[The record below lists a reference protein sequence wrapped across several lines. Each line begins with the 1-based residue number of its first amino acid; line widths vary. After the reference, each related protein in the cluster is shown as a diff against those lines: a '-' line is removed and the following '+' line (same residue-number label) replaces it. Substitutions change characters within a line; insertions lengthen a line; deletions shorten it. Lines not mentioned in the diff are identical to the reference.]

1 MKVAELAISKEFKK
15 EGLIHMSIQREL
27 MRLQENAKN
36 DEALKAE
43 LFATRETNDY
53 YKNFCDVAKKY
64 GYDIPLG
71 ELADLGDEFC
81 DTMMRSQNGGG
92 EHTFDFWSDSLGMF
106 FDAIK

>member
-1 MKVAELAISKEFKK
+1 MIYLTYKYIRKGLIIMSIETELTRLQNAAKKDEKLRAEL
-15 EGLIHMSIQREL
+15 M
-27 MRLQENAKN
+27 
-36 DEALKAE
+36 
-43 LFATRETNDY
+43 ATRDTNDY

-64 GYDIPLG
+64 GYIIPLG

-92 EHTFDFWSDSLGMF
+92 EHTFDAWRDSLGMF

>member
-1 MKVAELAISKEFKK
+1 MSIETELARLQSAAKK
-15 EGLIHMSIQREL
+15 DETLRSEL
-27 MRLQENAKN
+27 M
-36 DEALKAE
+36 
-43 LFATRETNDY
+43 ATRGTSDY

-64 GYDIPLG
+64 GYNIPLG

-92 EHTFDFWSDSLGMF
+92 EHTFDVWRDSLGMF